1 VPGMIDTWLCRWYP
15 GGLLVGV
22 TRDTRRNRSV
32 PGEIHSQD
40 TWRTRRVPG
49 GVFRGSV
56 IRETRGALG
65 GFREGSICL
74 GIRGHVTCSDG
85 WSEGGF
91 ERGFSVGFGKA
102 PKGFLGR
109 ASGTRGTLRRA
120 PKGVFRGG
128 MSRRGFRRGS
138 SGMAFVVG
146 LGIDGWVDEIC
157 RGGVFF
163 S

>member
-1 VPGMIDTWLCRWYP
+1 MIDTWLCRWYP

-40 TWRTRRVPG
+40 TWRTRRVARG
-49 GVFRGSV
+49 DFRGSV

-74 GIRGHVTCSDG
+74 GTRGHVSL
-85 WSEGGF
+85 SEGTWGVV
-91 ERGFSVGFGKA
+91 EESPGWALGVG
-102 PKGFLGR
+102 
-109 ASGTRGTLRRA
+109 SGTRGALARH
-120 PKGVFRGG
+120 PRGG
-128 MSRRGFRRGS
+128 LSRLQH
-138 SGMAFVVG
+138 SGQVA
-146 LGIDGWVDEIC
+146 L
-157 RGGVFF
+157 